1 MINIREFGFLRN
13 FFVFLDRMNTSVFE
27 VELMV
32 ENPDVTNNLTQYGAI
47 LQNKTTLSLR
57 GMDNLFQIQSMIE
70 DSPHLRNS
78 YILHISF
85 TNSVL
90 SGTID
95 MNTKTVSVIFHNN
108 ENIENII
115 HQLIDIRIP
124 HFELNIKIIYTRTRI
139 QS

>member
-1 MINIREFGFLRN
+1 
-13 FFVFLDRMNTSVFE
+13 MNTSVFE
-27 VELMV
+27 LELMI
-32 ENPDVTNNLTQYGAI
+32 ENPDVTNGLTQYGAI

-70 DSPHLRNS
+70 ESPRLRNS

-85 TNSVL
+85 TNSIL

-95 MNTKTVSVIFHNN
+95 MSTRTVSVIFHNN

-115 HQLIDIRIP
+115 HQLIDIQIS
-124 HFELNIKIIYTRTRI
+124 HFELNIKIIYTSTRNRNL
-139 QS
+139 SS